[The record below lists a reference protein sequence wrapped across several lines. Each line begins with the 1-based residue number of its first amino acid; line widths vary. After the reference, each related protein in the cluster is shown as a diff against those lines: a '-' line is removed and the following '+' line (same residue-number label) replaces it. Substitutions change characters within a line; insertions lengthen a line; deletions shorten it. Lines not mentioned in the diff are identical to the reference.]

1 MPHQVDT
8 ILGFA
13 ELTAQPPWML
23 AFSSQC
29 ITNHD
34 DLCLGRKNVPANGQF
49 LDMCYILVLSSPLAI
64 GPCASWSYFLAHYLI
79 YLVARVSSFRFMSCT
94 LETHKPIDTFILD
107 AVKADSMAQQLELHA
122 FEPQI

>member
-1 MPHQVDT
+1 MPHQVYT

-49 LDMCYILVLSSPLAI
+49 LDMRYILVSLIAI
-64 GPCASWSYFLAHYLI
+64 GNRPLCFLVVFSGALSHLPCGTSLQF
-79 YLVARVSSFRFMSCT
+79 SF
-94 LETHKPIDTFILD
+94 H
-107 AVKADSMAQQLELHA
+107 ELHA
-122 FEPQI
+122 